1 MGVEQVVRVCFVS
14 LQGVLCCLFVS
25 NGEKCQQRSGKRTRS
40 PFLDPKNQRTVSI
53 VQMRVRTLEYNETD
67 EIRNHQSL
75 PSLFGIRN
83 PTIHNSREYLKISLP
98 CCRYEILYAG
108 ENKKLQ

>member
-67 EIRNHQSL
+67 EIRNLNHYHHFL
-75 PSLFGIRN
+75 EYGIQ
-83 PTIHNSREYLKISLP
+83 
-98 CCRYEILYAG
+98 RYITLESI
-108 ENKKLQ
+108 